1 MDIAIERT
9 GAERG
14 ALVLISDEG
23 EAEVRV
29 ARNMKKE
36 DLENPEEISFT
47 IIRNCFKTGKP
58 VLTTNAKTDP
68 RFLNSSSIMLYNIL
82 SIVAVPIPGRKRVQG
97 VVYLDSRTARKI
109 FSQEDLNFLLA
120 FHQIAGIALEKVKKE
135 KNLIYEN
142 FRLKSQLKEDYS
154 FEGIVGK
161 SRAIKSVINI
171 LPRVIASDV
180 PVLIEGESG
189 TGKELIARVI
199 HNSGQRSKRPFV
211 PVYCGAFPAN
221 LLESELFGYKK
232 GAFTGAVSD
241 KMGLFE
247 EADGGTFFLDEIA
260 EVPLPIQTK
269 LLRVLEH
276 GVFRRLGDTKER
288 KANVRLISATNRN
301 LEELVKKG
309 EFREDLYYRIKVIK
323 IVLPPLRERKEDIPL
338 LIEHFLKKYR
348 KSELKVSKEA
358 MDLFVSYNW
367 PGNVRELEN
376 AVAHAIVMC
385 TGKVIKPEHLPPE
398 IVSGVD
404 MFSEPTSLKDM
415 EKKLIIQTLQKTGWN
430 KKKSAEILG
439 ISTRTL
445 HNKIKEY
452 GLSEKNSH

>member
-47 IIRNCFKTGKP
+47 IVRNCFKTGKP

-189 TGKELIARVI
+189 TGKELIAHVI

-404 MFSEPTSLKDM
+404 MFSEPTSLKEM